1 MRSTS
6 EILQTFNP
14 ISLEEM
20 SSVKL
25 VNRTDTK
32 FVMHIDLLPQLL
44 VYAQKHYMVQL
55 TDGLRLLP
63 YETTYYDTAQYGMLH
78 SHISGRL
85 RRQKVRVRTYKSS
98 AITFV
103 EIKRKDNHGRT
114 KKINRNK
121 EVLAALACCGDFC
134 FCLCLDWLLGEGK
147 RMLKRRC

>member
-1 MRSTS
+1 
-6 EILQTFNP
+6 
-14 ISLEEM
+14 M

-25 VNRTDTK
+25 MNRTDTK

-63 YETTYYDTAQYGMLH
+63 YETTYYDTAQYVMLH

-103 EIKRKDNHGRT
+103 EIKRKDNHERT

-121 EVLAALACCGDFC
+121 EVLAALACCGDF
-134 FCLCLDWLLGEGK
+134 
-147 RMLKRRC
+147 